1 MYWNGDYWT
10 ILPPGQRGQ
19 SIIIDQEG
27 NPTWDCLIPNTAD
40 TTMSNLGQTL
50 VVNTPITPIRIRTTG
65 VTGISEQN
73 LNLPQGL
80 EASWSAN
87 VITILGT
94 PTQAGNRDFS
104 IYLEVS
110 CGEPLSVTG
119 LIDVSAVAPDAP
131 TNVVATAGNGSASVA
146 FVAPTNNGGIDI
158 TEYTVTSNPG
168 SFTQTG
174 TTSPISVTGLTNG
187 TPYTFTV
194 AARNLVGPSIESAP
208 SAAVTPATVPDAPTG
223 VVATAGNTSASVAF
237 VAPSNNGGSEIDGYR
252 VTSNPGGFSA
262 FGATSPLNVTG
273 LTNGTPYTFTVAAK
287 NLVGPSIESAPSA
300 AVTPAAPPSACP
312 TATITYNSYSYKT
325 VGIGNQCWMAEN
337 LRTRKYNDGTDI
349 RFDNSGGTYG
359 STSQT
364 WAGTGLNYGAYTI
377 YANDSTAT
385 PSNLTSYGYLYNWYA
400 VAGII
405 TDGGTPATK
414 NICPIGW
421 HVPTDAEWTIL
432 TDTLGGENVAGR
444 KMKSTGTTYWS
455 SESTGT
461 NDSSGFSALPG
472 GYRFASGS
480 FGNIRDYAF
489 FWSATENAS
498 DYAWNLFLFA
508 NFATVRR
515 STDFNKPVGGSV
527 RCLKNSSCTAN
538 TAAAPSS
545 SPTLVVN
552 TALTDITIATTGAT
566 GIDTIN
572 SGLPAGVTA
581 SWSANVITISGSPT
595 AVGTFN
601 YTFSL
606 TGGCGSV
613 NATGTI
619 TVTAAPSVCPTPT
632 ISYDYFFYSTVGIGS
647 QCWLKQNL
655 RTRYYNDGTEIRFD
669 NSGGASGGGS
679 GSTWG
684 TLTSGAHTLYAH
696 DSTPTTGN
704 LAMYGYL
711 YNGYAARGII
721 TDGGTSTKNIC
732 PTGWH
737 VPSDSDWK
745 KLVKYIDSAADTTGA
760 TTQSA
765 IAGSIMRESGFGA
778 LLGGLRDGG
787 GFSRVSNEAY
797 FLSTTDRTIPLPG
810 GQSSIYTGFVS
821 VNNNGNFT
829 LNGTGTSRGRGMSVR
844 CLKD

>member
-1 MYWNGDYWT
+1 
-10 ILPPGQRGQ
+10 
-19 SIIIDQEG
+19 
-27 NPTWDCLIPNTAD
+27 
-40 TTMSNLGQTL
+40 
-50 VVNTPITPIRIRTTG
+50 
-65 VTGISEQN
+65 
-73 LNLPQGL
+73 
-80 EASWSAN
+80 

-131 TNVVATAGNGSASVA
+131 TNVVATAGDGSASVA

-527 RCLKNSSCTAN
+527 RCIKNSSCTAN

-545 SPTLVVN
+545 SPTLLVN
-552 TALTDITIATTGAT
+552 TALTPITIATTGAT
-566 GIDTIN
+566 GIDTTN

-606 TGGCGSV
+606 TGGCGTV

-619 TVTAAPSVCPTPT
+619 IVTAAAPSVCP
-632 ISYDYFFYSTVGIGS
+632 GS
-647 QCWLKQNL
+647 QVIDANANIYNTVAIGTQCWMQENLKV
-655 RTRYYNDGTEIRFD
+655 TKYNDGTDIPD
-669 NSGGASGGGS
+669 ATNNTNVGWGA
-679 GSTWG
+679 
-684 TLTSGAHTLYAH
+684 L
-696 DSTPTTGN
+696 TTGARSEYVDAGVN
-704 LAMYGYL
+704 GYVSNYGYL
-711 YNGYAARGII
+711 YNWYAA
-721 TDGGTSTKNIC
+721 TDSRKIC

-737 VPSDSDWK
+737 VPTDSDWN
-745 KLVKYIDSAADTTGA
+745 KLVKSIHSAADTTG
-760 TTQSA
+760 TETQSSS
-765 IAGSIMRESGFGA
+765 AGTLMKKSDVLWRTNSGTNTSGFSA
-778 LLGGLRDGG
+778 
-787 GFSRVSNEAY
+787 
-797 FLSTTDRTIPLPG
+797 LPG
-810 GQSSIYTGFVS
+810 GYRDFDGSFFDIRNIAFFWSATESDNINAWYRNLNRNDGDVYRNNYYKS
-821 VNNNGNFT
+821 VGAT
-829 LNGTGTSRGRGMSVR
+829 VR
-844 CLKD
+844 CLRD